1 MSESSNPDRGR
12 RQFLAGLAGAAG
24 MLALGNRAYAAAPR
38 PVVVMTSYQNEV
50 MDRFEAAFERA
61 HPEYR
66 LNILWRMPHDALPW
80 LEKPGQ
86 GGVDVYW
93 SASPRNF
100 ERLKTEGA
108 WRKLGVDPAGLP
120 DRIGKAMLAD
130 PDGYFRAT
138 EMAGYGFAVN
148 TRELAALGRPVP
160 TDWTDLTDPALAGR
174 IALPIP
180 ARVGFAPVM
189 VDIVLQ
195 AYGWERGWALWSEI
209 AGLSF
214 LIDRGSTF
222 VSDDVSSGKAV
233 VGLSIDFFVA
243 SAIANG
249 APIRFVYPAH
259 GGINPGQIAI
269 TASAPNPDGAQAFAD
284 FVLSE
289 AGQRLL
295 TDPDIRKLPVRPS
308 VYAGLPADYPRP
320 FAAAQH
326 GAYDY
331 DESLG
336 MGRLTL
342 IGQVFEAMLI
352 RRHDDLT
359 GLWRRLH
366 RAEATGKDMSVAR
379 RELCAVP
386 ITEAEVADPALLA
399 EYRGQVEGA
408 TTKPGA
414 AEERWNALCDGHIAR
429 AGQLLTAAG
438 A

>member
-1 MSESSNPDRGR
+1 MQSNSHDAGR
-12 RQFLAGLAGAAG
+12 RRFLTGLAGVTGA
-24 MLALGNRAYAAAPR
+24 LAFGKAYAAPR
-38 PVVVMTSYQNEV
+38 PVVVMTSYQGEV

-80 LEKPGQ
+80 LEKPEQ

-93 SASPRNF
+93 AASPRNF
-100 ERLKTEGA
+100 ERLKKEGA
-108 WRKLGVDPAGLP
+108 WRKLGVDSAGLT
-120 DRIGKAMLAD
+120 DKIGKNRLAD
-130 PDGYFRAT
+130 ADGYFRAT

-148 TRELAALGRPVP
+148 TSRLAKLGLPVP
-160 TDWTDLTDPALAGR
+160 ADWNDLTAPKLAGL

-180 ARVGFAPVM
+180 SRVGFAPVM

-195 AYGWERGWALWSEI
+195 AYGWEKGWALWSEI
-209 AGLSF
+209 AGLSV
-214 LIDRGSTF
+214 LVDRGSTF
-222 VSDDVSSGKAV
+222 VTDEIASGRAA

-249 APIRFVYPAH
+249 SPIRFVYPGH

-269 TASAPNPDGAQAFAD
+269 TAGAPNPDGAQAFAA

-295 TDPDIRKLPVRPS
+295 ADPDIRKLPVRPA

-320 FAAAQH
+320 FVAAER

-331 DESLG
+331 DESVGLN
-336 MGRLTL
+336 RLTL
-342 IGQVFEAMLI
+342 LGQVFDAMLI
-352 RRHDDLT
+352 RRHGELV
-359 GLWRRLH
+359 GLWQRLH
-366 RAEATGKDMSVAR
+366 TAEAAGKDMSAVR
-379 RELCAVP
+379 RELCTP
-386 ITEAEVADPALLA
+386 PLTELEAADPALMRL
-399 EYRGQVEGA
+399 YRDKVEGA
-408 TTKPGA
+408 TTAPGDVEA
-414 AEERWNALCDGHIAR
+414 RWNALCDSHIAR
-429 AGQLLTAAG
+429 AMQGLAEAV

>member
-1 MSESSNPDRGR
+1 MHSNSHDASR
-12 RQFLAGLAGAAG
+12 RRFLTGLVGATGA
-24 MLALGNRAYAAAPR
+24 LAFGKAYAAPR

-50 MDRFEAAFERA
+50 MERFEAAFERA

-93 SASPRNF
+93 AASPRNF
-100 ERLKTEGA
+100 ERLKRDGA
-108 WRKLGVDPAGLP
+108 WRTLGVDPVGLP
-120 DRIGKAMLAD
+120 DKIGKTQLAD

-148 TRELAALGRPVP
+148 TTRLAQLGLPIP
-160 TDWTDLTDPALAGR
+160 TDWVDLTSQKLAGL

-180 ARVGFAPVM
+180 SKVGFAPVM

-195 AYGWERGWALWSEI
+195 AYGWKKGWALWSEI
-209 AGLSF
+209 AGLST
-214 LIDRGSTF
+214 LVDRGSTF
-222 VSDDVSSGKAV
+222 VTDEITSGRLA

-249 APIRFVYPAH
+249 APIRFVYPGH

-269 TASAPNPDGAQAFAD
+269 TKDAPNPDGAQAFAA

-295 TDPDIRKLPVRPS
+295 ADPDIRKLPVRPV
-308 VYAGLPADYPRP
+308 VYARLPADYPRP
-320 FAAAQH
+320 FAAAEH

-331 DESLG
+331 DESVGL
-336 MGRLTL
+336 GRLTL
-342 IGQVFEAMLI
+342 LGQVFDAMLI
-352 RRHDDLT
+352 RRHDELV
-359 GLWRRLH
+359 GLWLRLH
-366 RAEATGKDMSVAR
+366 QAEAGGKDMSAFR
-379 RELCAVP
+379 RELCTP
-386 ITEAEVADPALLA
+386 PLTELEAADPALMRL
-399 EYRGQVEGA
+399 YRDKVEGA
-408 TTKPGA
+408 TTAPGGVEA
-414 AEERWNALCDGHIAR
+414 RWNTLCDSHIAR
-429 AGQLLTAAG
+429 AGQLLTEAG